1 MTSALQRPDLWH
13 ERTDRQPEQATMTTE
28 TTNYLREAADDAADT
43 VRNFADEILEQ
54 LLGDG
59 EASDDLLND
68 YPGGDAWHHENHVDN
83 WYSLIDAATLID
95 QLSEFEE
102 TDSGLWEGQ
111 QPKEA
116 ISTCAAFTYG
126 NAVYSEWRELIEK
139 INEEAGNI
147 IADFEERAAELQD
160 QIDDLNG
167 EVDVIEQTGDGME
180 QDVELITDARREA
193 EEKQVVLD
201 GLEEEKKAAL
211 EKLIAETADAA

>member
-1 MTSALQRPDLWH
+1 
-13 ERTDRQPEQATMTTE
+13 MTTE

-54 LLGDG
+54 LLDDG
-59 EASDDLLND
+59 KASDDLLND
-68 YPGGDAWHHENHVDN
+68 YPGGDAWHHENHVDK

-126 NAVYSEWRELIEK
+126 NAVYNEWRELIEK
-139 INEEAGNI
+139 INEEAESI
-147 IADFEERAAELQD
+147 IDEYDDQIADLEAE
-160 QIDDLNG
+160 IDDLETLADAAG
-167 EVDVIEQTGDGME
+167 TEEGQEQRDEIE
-180 QDVELITDARREA
+180 RKRS
-193 EEKQVVLD
+193 
-201 GLEEEKKAAL
+201 GLESLQAEKKVAL